1 MRDVFESPSRVIL
14 NDIGIMTIQVLRQI
28 PCNRWRGTMIKEEN
42 SMLKNTMRGV
52 LGLILTAAAT
62 WLANY
67 IVDRVFGPD
76 EQTA

>member
-1 MRDVFESPSRVIL
+1 M
-14 NDIGIMTIQVLRQI
+14 
-28 PCNRWRGTMIKEEN
+28 KEDN
-42 SMLKNTMRGV
+42 LMLKNTMRGV

>member
-1 MRDVFESPSRVIL
+1 MMKNVAR
-14 NDIGIMTIQVLRQI
+14 GI
-28 PCNRWRGTMIKEEN
+28 
-42 SMLKNTMRGV
+42 

-76 EQTA
+76 EIEA